1 MHRLVFAVLKMMRL
15 VLNVLP
21 MEYGIK
27 FKVSAVIKLTLN
39 VKTALIKING
49 IRFLE
54 FAAHKYMIRPHHL
67 VHVLLEVITRRKIFV
82 ALMPMILK
90 LKPVFAQLEITM
102 KFKTPAANQL
112 VAATALHLRSGTIS

>member
-1 MHRLVFAVLKMMRL
+1 
-15 VLNVLP
+15 
-21 MEYGIK
+21 
-27 FKVSAVIKLTLN
+27 
-39 VKTALIKING
+39 
-49 IRFLE
+49 
-54 FAAHKYMIRPHHL
+54 MIRPHHL